1 MNKLEKYF
9 AYRQSLIDQYVKGD
23 MTKSEYLE
31 RNLDAVLGLNIKPF
45 SNIDTVEKGLF
56 NYQYYNAMAKN
67 AKIQNTEYDD
77 FELKREKLDQS
88 NYYYQKK
95 DKATL
100 EVLKILEF
108 DNISAYFINVRS
120 KYLKGRLFEII
131 INKYDMVL
139 HSQNDFILK
148 RLRDERVFIE
158 ETKISVIDGYIN
170 QKY

>member
-9 AYRQSLIDQYVKGD
+9 ACRQGLIDQYIKGD
-23 MTKSEYLE
+23 MSKSEYLE
-31 RNLDAVLGLNIKPF
+31 RNLDAVLGLNVRPF
-45 SNIDTVEKGLF
+45 QSIDSVEKGLF
-56 NYQYYNAMAKN
+56 NYQYYNAMAKE
-67 AKIQNTEYDD
+67 AKVQSDNRMHY
-77 FELKREKLDQS
+77 ELKKEVLEQA

-100 EVLKILEF
+100 EVLNILGY
-108 DNISAYFINVRS
+108 NNVSAYFIHVHS

-139 HSQNDFILK
+139 HSKSALILS
-148 RLRDERVFIE
+148 RLREERVFE
-158 ETKISVIDGYIN
+158 EGTKISVIDGYIN